1 MAQPTSCEPA
11 GPLGALPCARAWGRV
26 AWRWPSCIGAMP
38 PSSAPASAPASGGR
52 ASGGRTVASHRG
64 RWASQGPGRALGN
77 RSRGLCAGVM
87 GPNTS
92 QSAAPAWGGP
102 CATPHVAGLGSQRG
116 PGAREA
122 PGAPC
127 QRPDRVTATRGPLH
141 TPHHPSR
148 ACRTGR
154 GRCAPPDAMAALPL
168 DLARRPLESAAAQ
181 FVPQRFALCGAQEPL
196 QLLGQSVECR
206 HGLTRFSTLTQKGME
221 LIHGVRITGQEC
233 TGRPCL
239 PGGSPLG

>member
-1 MAQPTSCEPA
+1 
-11 GPLGALPCARAWGRV
+11 
-26 AWRWPSCIGAMP
+26 MP
-38 PSSAPASAPASGGR
+38 PSSAPALRGEGFRGAHRRFTPGALGFPR
-52 ASGGRTVASHRG
+52 ARQGVGPPLAGALRG
-64 RWASQGPGRALGN
+64 RHGPHHVTECCPCLGGHMRHAPRGR
-77 RSRGLCAGVM
+77 
-87 GPNTS
+87 
-92 QSAAPAWGGP
+92 
-102 CATPHVAGLGSQRG
+102 LGSQRG
-116 PGAREA
+116 PGARDA

-127 QRPDRVTATRGPLH
+127 QRPDRVPATRGPRH

-181 FVPQRFALCGAQEPL
+181 CVPQRFALCGAQEPL

-206 HGLTRFSTLTQKGME
+206 HGLTRFSTLTQKGLE
-221 LIHGVRITGQEC
+221 LLQGVRSTGQEC
-233 TGRPCL
+233 PGRPCL